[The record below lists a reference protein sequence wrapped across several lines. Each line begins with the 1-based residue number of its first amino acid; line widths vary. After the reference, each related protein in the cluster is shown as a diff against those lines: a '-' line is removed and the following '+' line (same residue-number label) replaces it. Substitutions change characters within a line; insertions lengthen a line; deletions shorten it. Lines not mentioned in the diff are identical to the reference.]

1 MHVIFIL
8 LYGLYVIA
16 TAIFIINEL
25 LKKDYRNPEDG
36 SHVPPC
42 LIPPQQEK
50 EGGLRAALLKCSTLT
65 EAEVNEYIAYEF
77 GEVEYEDVPLDYEL
91 EHPEAEISTFYSD
104 GIAQAK
110 VLRKHRNQI
119 SLETLEKVQRVL
131 PLLL

>member
-42 LIPPQQEK
+42 LIPPQQEQ
-50 EGGLRAALLKCSTLT
+50 EGEQLGNTIFPS
-65 EAEVNEYIAYEF
+65 
-77 GEVEYEDVPLDYEL
+77 
-91 EHPEAEISTFYSD
+91 
-104 GIAQAK
+104 
-110 VLRKHRNQI
+110 
-119 SLETLEKVQRVL
+119 
-131 PLLL
+131 

>member
-42 LIPPQQEK
+42 PVSYTHLESNPRIQLGK
-50 EGGLRAALLKCSTLT
+50 LSKNGSRMRVCGFLSHILSHILFNRL
-65 EAEVNEYIAYEF
+65 F
-77 GEVEYEDVPLDYEL
+77 HGEQITHEL
-91 EHPEAEISTFYSD
+91 FCRSTFAFVSSPDKKSSSFCMFFLLYSLS
-104 GIAQAK
+104 K
-110 VLRKHRNQI
+110 CV
-119 SLETLEKVQRVL
+119 
-131 PLLL
+131 